1 MKALHLWFSRK
12 LSCNQISII
21 FDVVFF
27 TFPGSSVTFV
37 QTQRPATAEILR
49 RTQRFS
55 PSFYYFFSIYL
66 TCFLSLS
73 LHHHFFPYP
82 VLTTITQDGCQLF
95 SNSSFTF
102 RQGINEFL
110 NSCIVRRQ
118 KAQIWQIYLAPHQS
132 APELAQN
139 TSQERISPELY
150 LHYVS
155 HKRLDGGK

>member
-49 RTQRFS
+49 RTQHFS

-73 LHHHFFPYP
+73 PHHHFFPYP
-82 VLTTITQDGCQLF
+82 SLLPSLRMGASSFQIPALPLGKE
-95 SNSSFTF
+95 SMNSSILVLSEGKKLKFGKYTWHLIS
-102 RQGINEFL
+102 R
-110 NSCIVRRQ
+110 
-118 KAQIWQIYLAPHQS
+118 HQS
-132 APELAQN
+132 WRR
-139 TSQERISPELY
+139 T
-150 LHYVS
+150 LHR
-155 HKRLDGGK
+155 KG